1 MLKRRGRSFD
11 SFYPTN
17 AKGLCWQTSTVFTLV
32 NHQAFRAP
40 RFYPFFFF
48 FRSEFLLRVRFDKS
62 SKLPLCSIF
71 VVSQRILFLNVH
83 VSSAKKFSISINFST
98 RAVLVENLY
107 EWSLW
112 HSKSIESSQRIRI
125 YLYFPIKV
133 NFDKSSTLRITS
145 IFNNLSNI
153 FSISFIHCTCL
164 LIYLHRFSF
173 FFFFYPFQSTN
184 KEKSQRRTSIVSPID
199 VIIIRYSVS
208 SMKKKKKK
216 EIRSKRVYIYIR

>member
-1 MLKRRGRSFD
+1 M
-11 SFYPTN
+11 
-17 AKGLCWQTSTVFTLV
+17 
-32 NHQAFRAP
+32 
-40 RFYPFFFF
+40 
-48 FRSEFLLRVRFDKS
+48 RFDKS
-62 SKLPLCSIF
+62 SKLPLYSIF

-184 KEKSQRRTSIVSPID
+184 KEKSQRFPHWCNYYSILCLFDEKEKEERNSLETS
-199 VIIIRYSVS
+199 
-208 SMKKKKKK
+208 
-216 EIRSKRVYIYIR
+216 VYIYIR

>member
-40 RFYPFFFF
+40 RFFFFF
-48 FRSEFLLRVRFDKS
+48 SFWIFIPRWDLTKVQSFRFVQYS
-62 SKLPLCSIF
+62 SYPNEL
-71 VVSQRILFLNVH
+71 VLFLN
-83 VSSAKKFSISINFST
+83 VSSAKKFSISISFST
-98 RAVLVENLY
+98 RAVLVENLS

-145 IFNNLSNI
+145 IF
-153 FSISFIHCTCL
+153 
-164 LIYLHRFSF
+164 
-173 FFFFYPFQSTN
+173 Q
-184 KEKSQRRTSIVSPID
+184 
-199 VIIIRYSVS
+199 
-208 SMKKKKKK
+208 
-216 EIRSKRVYIYIR
+216 